1 MLHGVTGDVLLP
13 PAERPAGARG
23 VRGLVAAIATLGGV
37 IALALG
43 SVADEPGWTDL
54 VEIAAGLGL
63 LGTALL
69 LWTARRAAALGA
81 AAVLIALSIGGVVV
95 ARDAQSDAAHERDKW
110 LGASFQFDAK
120 GRRLSLAEAEAIPMG
135 TTRSELIAELGPPA
149 GRGVQRVAGE
159 PDLPCLAY
167 RGKTGRGLD
176 AALNAFCFDD
186 GRLVALRRW

>member
-23 VRGLVAAIATLGGV
+23 VRGLVAASATRGGV

-149 GRGVQRVAGE
+149 GRGVQRVADE
-159 PDLPCLAY
+159 PDLRCLAY
-167 RGKTGRGLD
+167 RGLRGHGLD
-176 AALNAFCFDD
+176 AALYAFCFDD